1 MNLFSSGK
9 IANLLPYDGIVNYYG
24 KVFSPKQSD
33 AYFDILWNTIEWR
46 NDVAN
51 MFGRHII
58 TKRKVAWYGDSNY
71 HYTYSNATKL
81 ALPWTKE
88 LLELKKASEQKT
100 GATYNSWALEQAGIP
115 QWLYRESYS
124 SVGDMAETISLLLP
138 VSESTSEKTL
148 SEWFRDFIALAKKSD
163 EEKKEFLINAW
174 KQLSPYEIFVF
185 NKLMMGSFRIGVSQ
199 TLVVRAVSE
208 ATNQEPAVVTHRV
221 MGNWNPSETTF
232 KELIQSEN
240 ISDQNSKPYPF
251 YLAYA
256 IEGELEDL
264 GKPNEWFAEWK
275 WDGIRAQIIYRNKE
289 LYIWSRGEE
298 LVTEKF
304 PELHAFAEFL
314 PDGTVLDG
322 EILCFTNERPL
333 PFNVLQTRIGRKN
346 VTRKILQEAPVA
358 FIAYDLLE
366 LNKTDFRKQPQE
378 TRRTE
383 LERLYE
389 NSPQQEFFRLSRLID
404 FAEWDDLKALHKQSR
419 ENVAEGFMIKRKA
432 AAYQTGRKKGDWWKW
447 KVDPLSIDAVLI
459 YAQKGSG
466 RRAELYTDY
475 TFAVWDQGKLIPFA
489 KAYSGLTDAEIRR
502 VDYFVKNNTL
512 EKFGPVR
519 TVKPK
524 LVFEIGFEG
533 INASTRHKS
542 GIAVRFPRMLRWRED
557 KPAEEADTLD
567 NLKQILEQYK

>member
-1 MNLFSSGK
+1 MKRFTNLFLQLDRTNK
-9 IANLLPYDGIVNYYG
+9 TNEKVELL
-24 KVFSPKQSD
+24 K
-33 AYFDILWNTIEWR
+33 AYFISAPEEDKIW
-46 NDVAN
+46 A
-51 MFGRHII
+51 
-58 TKRKVAWYGDSNY
+58 
-71 HYTYSNATKL
+71 L
-81 ALPWTKE
+81 ALFTSRRPPRPIKSAQVQE
-88 LLELKKASEQKT
+88 
-100 GATYNSWALEQAGIP
+100 WALEQAGIP
-115 QWLYRESYS
+115 KWLYRESYS

-148 SEWFRDFIALAKKSD
+148 SEWFHEFIALAKKPD
-163 EEKKEFLINAW
+163 EEKKAFLINAW

-208 ATNQEPAVVTHRV
+208 VTNQEAAVVTHRV
-221 MGNWNPSETTF
+221 MGHWDPLQTTF
-232 KELIQSEN
+232 KNLIHAEN
-240 ISDQNSKPYPF
+240 LSDQHSKPYPF
-251 YLAYA
+251 YLAYS
-256 IEGELEDL
+256 IEGELDDL
-264 GKPNEWFAEWK
+264 GKPDEWFAEWK
-275 WDGIRAQIIYRNKE
+275 WDGIRAQIIYRNNE

-298 LVTEKF
+298 LVTDKF
-304 PELHAFAEFL
+304 PELQAFAEFL

-322 EILCFTNERPL
+322 EILCFADERPL

-346 VTRKILQEAPVA
+346 VTKRILAEAPVA

-366 LNKTDFRKQPQE
+366 LDKTDFRKQPHE
-378 TRRTE
+378 KRRTA
-383 LERLYE
+383 LETIHQQA
-389 NSPQQEFFRLSRLID
+389 PQADFFRLSRLID
-404 FAEWDDLKALHKQSR
+404 FKEWKELKELHKQSR

-432 AAYQTGRKKGDWWKW
+432 ATYQTGRKKGDWWKW

-502 VDYFVKNNTL
+502 VDHFVKNNTL

-533 INASTRHKS
+533 INVSTRHKS

-557 KPAEEADTLD
+557 KPVEEADTLD
-567 NLKQILEQYK
+567 NLKKILQQYR

>member
-1 MNLFSSGK
+1 MKRFTNLFLQLDRTNK
-9 IANLLPYDGIVNYYG
+9 TNEKVELL
-24 KVFSPKQSD
+24 K
-33 AYFDILWNTIEWR
+33 AYFLTAPEEDKIW
-46 NDVAN
+46 A
-51 MFGRHII
+51 
-58 TKRKVAWYGDSNY
+58 
-71 HYTYSNATKL
+71 L
-81 ALPWTKE
+81 ALF
-88 LLELKKASEQKT
+88 T
-100 GATYNSWALEQAGIP
+100 GRRPPRPIKSAQVQRWALELTGIP
-115 QWLYRESYS
+115 EWLYRESYS

-138 VSESTSEKTL
+138 VSASTSEKTL
-148 SEWFRDFIALAKKSD
+148 SEWFQELGAIAKAND
-163 EEKKEFLINAW
+163 EEKRAFLVNAW

-199 TLVVRAVSE
+199 TLVIRAVSE
-208 ATNQEPAVVTHRV
+208 VADHEAAVITHRV
-221 MGNWNPSETTF
+221 MGHWDPDTITF
-232 KELIQSEN
+232 QELIHSEN
-240 ISDQNSKPYPF
+240 ISDQHSKPYPF

-256 IEGELEDL
+256 IEGELDDL

-298 LVTEKF
+298 LVTDKF
-304 PELHAFAEFL
+304 PELHAFSEFL

-322 EILCFTNERPL
+322 EILCFADNKPL

-366 LNKTDFRKQPQE
+366 LDKRDIRKKPQE
-378 TRRTE
+378 NRRAE
-383 LERLYE
+383 LEKLH
-389 NSPQQEFFRLSRLID
+389 QQFATYDFFNLSRLID
-404 FAEWDDLKALHKQSR
+404 FKKWNDLKDLHKRAR

-475 TFAVWDQGKLIPFA
+475 TFAVWDNGKLIPFA

-557 KPAEEADTLD
+557 KPVEEADTLD

>member
-1 MNLFSSGK
+1 MKRFTNLFLHLDRTNK
-9 IANLLPYDGIVNYYG
+9 TNEKVELL
-24 KVFSPKQSD
+24 K
-33 AYFDILWNTIEWR
+33 AYFLSAPEEDKIW
-46 NDVAN
+46 A
-51 MFGRHII
+51 
-58 TKRKVAWYGDSNY
+58 
-71 HYTYSNATKL
+71 L
-81 ALPWTKE
+81 ALF
-88 LLELKKASEQKT
+88 T
-100 GATYNSWALEQAGIP
+100 GRRPPRPIKSSQVQEWALEQAGIP

-148 SEWFRDFIALAKKSD
+148 SEWFREFIAIAKFSD
-163 EEKKEFLINAW
+163 EQKKEFLINAW

-208 ATNQEPAVVTHRV
+208 ATDQEPPVVTHRI
-221 MGNWNPSETTF
+221 MGHWDPLETTF
-232 KELIQSEN
+232 KELIHAEN
-240 ISDQNSKPYPF
+240 QADQFSRPYPF

-256 IEGELEDL
+256 IEGELDDL
-264 GKPNEWFAEWK
+264 GKPTDWFAEWK

-298 LVTEKF
+298 LVTDKF
-304 PELHAFAEFL
+304 PELHAFAEFV

-322 EILCFTNERPL
+322 EILCFSNDKPL

-346 VTRKILQEAPVA
+346 VTKKILQEAPVA
-358 FIAYDLLE
+358 FIVYDLLE
-366 LNKTDFRKQPQE
+366 LNGNDVRKQPQE
-378 TRRTE
+378 TRRAE
-383 LERLYE
+383 LERLH
-389 NSPQQEFFRLSRLID
+389 QQTPDREFFRLSRLIN
-404 FAEWDDLKALHKQSR
+404 FKAWDELKKLHKQSR
-419 ENVAEGFMIKRKA
+419 ENIAEGFMIKRKA

-466 RRAELYTDY
+466 RRAELCTDY

-502 VDYFVKNNTL
+502 VDYYVKNNTL

-557 KPAEEADTLD
+557 KLVEEADTLD